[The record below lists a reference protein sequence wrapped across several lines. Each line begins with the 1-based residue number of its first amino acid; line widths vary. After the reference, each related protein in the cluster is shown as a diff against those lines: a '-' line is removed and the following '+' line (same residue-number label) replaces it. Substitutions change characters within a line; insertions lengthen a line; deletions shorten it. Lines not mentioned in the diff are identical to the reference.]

1 MSNSFGS
8 AGTVE
13 ITATDKN
20 GNEITKLGKPLSVSL
35 PVKKDS
41 KKKARKSCVGYRKSK
56 KDRWRCDHRSSNSN
70 NEVSY
75 SHVLLCLNSN
85 LTSETER

>member
-1 MSNSFGS
+1 VFSAFGS

-20 GNEITKLGKPLSVSL
+20 GNEITQLGKPLSVSL

-41 KKKARKSCVGYRKSK
+41 KKKAQKSCVGYRKSK
-56 KDRWRCDHRSSNSN
+56 KDRWRCDRKSSDST
-70 NEVSY
+70 NEVS
-75 SHVLLCLNSN
+75 HFLLSFLFGWI
-85 LTSETER
+85 